1 MRYLGK
7 SNMVIKLN
15 DKEINRLT
23 NKDSS
28 SINQETKL
36 LNLIKINRLAKSSK
50 PNPKSKRLIIPIS

>member
-36 LNLIKINRLAKSSK
+36 LNLIKINRLVKSSK